1 MMEIDI
7 NYLVKEY
14 GNMISMIAHRMIQ
27 NKEIAREAAQE
38 VWYELCKSISSFKGD
53 SEISTWIYTIA
64 RRTIGRY
71 AACEKQVKMSEI
83 EYFRSLPEFEYSGGE
98 EAKREWI
105 KERCDWCI
113 TALNHCLNNDA
124 RLIFIFRENIGLPYR
139 QIGEIME
146 LKESNVRQ
154 IYNRSIQKI
163 TAFMNDTCPLYNP
176 DGACKCRICKPVYSI
191 DMDKE
196 YTMVQRMMR
205 LADLY
210 RKFEKELPRKNYWEK
225 FLQ

>member
-14 GNMISMIAHRMIQ
+14 GNMISTIAHRMIQ

-38 VWYELCKSISSFKGD
+38 VWYELCKSFS
-53 SEISTWIYTIA
+53 
-64 RRTIGRY
+64 
-71 AACEKQVKMSEI
+71 EKQVKMSEI
-83 EYFRSLPEFEYSGGE
+83 EYFRSLPEIGYSGGE

-146 LKESNVRQ
+146 WKESNVRQ
-154 IYNRSIQKI
+154 VYNRSIQKI
-163 TAFMNDTCPLYNP
+163 TAFMNDTDTKSFGVSL
-176 DGACKCRICKPVYSI
+176 
-191 DMDKE
+191 
-196 YTMVQRMMR
+196 
-205 LADLY
+205 
-210 RKFEKELPRKNYWEK
+210 
-225 FLQ
+225 

>member
-14 GNMISMIAHRMIQ
+14 GNMISTIDHRMIQ

-38 VWYELCKSISSFKGD
+38 VWYELCKSFSGFKGD
-53 SEISTWIYTIA
+53 SEISTWIYTVA

-83 EYFRSLPEFEYSGGE
+83 EYFRSLPEIGYSGGE

-146 LKESNVRQ
+146 WKESNVRQ
-154 IYNRSIQKI
+154 VYNRSIQKI

-196 YTMVQRMMR
+196 YAMVQRMMR